1 MTMPEPSE
9 LIRQLIEDCKAEGV
23 KADAAAEAWSL
34 KLPELERYVKALVA
48 PFEHTGT
55 PVAAGIAKQ
64 RVLVVQFYPRPL
76 RTVQVSYGTKS
87 VEEQG
92 AILEISCNPEEGVV
106 KYRRRPFLEEGQQH
120 APEPRRTLGSPHDLT
135 KEQVGMVVA
144 EFLRWAALGEGRGS
158 KKLRLNVP
166 AGARKRDAEHARA
179 GSNGVA
185 VGHP

>member
-1 MTMPEPSE
+1 MKMPEPSE
-9 LIRQLIEDCKAEGV
+9 LIRELLEDCKAEGV
-23 KADAAAEAWSL
+23 NADAAAEAWSL
-34 KLPELERYVKALVA
+34 KLPEVERYVKALVA

-55 PVAAGIAKQ
+55 PVVAGIAKE
-64 RVLVVQFYPRPL
+64 RVLVVQFHPRPL
-76 RTVQVSYGTKS
+76 RTVRVSYGTKS

-106 KYRRRPFLEEGQQH
+106 QYRRRPFLEEGRQH
-120 APEPRRTLGSPHDLT
+120 TPEPRRTLGSPHDLT

-158 KKLRLNVP
+158 KKLRLNAP
-166 AGARKRDAEHARA
+166 AGGMKRDAEPSAA

-185 VGHP
+185 VAHP